1 MLMML
6 TSVYQALKIIN
17 GLDLMQLAH
26 LTRHSLFPA
35 QENELLRMNR
45 LLEQY
50 MGTKSKTN
58 L

>member
-6 TSVYQALKIIN
+6 TSVYQVLKIIN
-17 GLDLMQLAH
+17 GLDLMPLAH

-35 QENELLRMNR
+35 QENVLLRMSR
-45 LLEQY
+45 LQEQY